1 MVLQFASLMI
11 KNWTW
16 NSFIYKCVKVATYLS
31 KNEHMTLNS
40 FIRDAFEFFKRF
52 QKCNMY
58 KVMDSCLQW
67 NKYHQ
72 KFKLL

>member
-1 MVLQFASLMI
+1 MI

-16 NSFIYKCVKVATYLS
+16 NSFIYKCVKVAAYLS
-31 KNEHMTLNS
+31 KNEHMTLNSLSS

-67 NKYHQ
+67 NKYQ